1 MVSNEERI
9 KAELGHFANAFAD
22 VYTQKGLKNGHT
34 EMMEILSKVLHY
46 DKRMVLSAFR
56 TALMSRGVRSVEGLI
71 H

>member
-1 MVSNEERI
+1 MVSNEDRI
-9 KAELGHFANAFAD
+9 KEELAGFANAFAD
-22 VYTQKGLKNGHT
+22 VYTEKGLTKGHT

-56 TALMSRGVRSVEGLI
+56 TALKARGVRSVEGLL